1 MQATAEAIPG
11 GSRAIWQIPSSPRA
25 VLLVFHG
32 LNHGPEVFWEAS
44 AGCPACAQAGLPEE
58 HLITR
63 TALARRYAV
72 LTMAALM
79 AVGWDKRPDLAGNVD
94 FRQLAAYLPAWTA
107 RHGLDGLPVA
117 AFGVSRGGEFASLV
131 PLGLPRVVSLVLMVD
146 AGNDAAVA
154 AAQGVGGEGGLAPY
168 PPTLFIYMP
177 KDKMTSASVTRNA
190 GALAAKGVP
199 TATVACNPFPVYDT
213 FFSERVS
220 GLDAAVSAA
229 LVRALRAKGYLT
241 PDGYVSKPDPVSWE
255 NYGHWDWSRVVKML
269 RVAPAASREEQVA
282 EELSLSF
289 AFHCCSGLKADEM
302 MHWLDAAVDGGTR
315 HTAVAAA

>member
-1 MQATAEAIPG
+1 MHHHHGHHHGHHLTWLARCLVAALTLASAAPAPAAAAALLTFSTRTSTSAAVAAVGGVKVQATAEAIPG

-168 PPTLFIYMP
+168 PPTLFIYV
-177 KDKMTSASVTRNA
+177 SV
-190 GALAAKGVP
+190 
-199 TATVACNPFPVYDT
+199 
-213 FFSERVS
+213 
-220 GLDAAVSAA
+220 
-229 LVRALRAKGYLT
+229 
-241 PDGYVSKPDPVSWE
+241 
-255 NYGHWDWSRVVKML
+255 
-269 RVAPAASREEQVA
+269 
-282 EELSLSF
+282 
-289 AFHCCSGLKADEM
+289 
-302 MHWLDAAVDGGTR
+302 
-315 HTAVAAA
+315 